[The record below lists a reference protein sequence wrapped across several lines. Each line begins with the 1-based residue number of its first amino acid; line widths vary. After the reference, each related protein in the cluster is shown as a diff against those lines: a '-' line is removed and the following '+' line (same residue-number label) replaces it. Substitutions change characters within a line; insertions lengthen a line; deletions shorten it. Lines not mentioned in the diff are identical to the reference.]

1 MSEASLTRGVSGI
14 LLDTNVVSE
23 LTKDAPD
30 SRVVAFLTRH
40 SDLWVSSIVLHE
52 LDFGVRLLP
61 EGRRRDVLRSALAEI
76 VTAYADRVLP
86 LERREAESAAELRAT
101 AHRSGR
107 VLHLGDALIAG
118 TAKAHGLAVATRNVK
133 DFDGLDVEVTNPWE
147 APDEVAEEGATDP
160 AGPSPLT
167 EATDK

>member
-1 MSEASLTRGVSGI
+1 MSRV

-23 LTKDAPD
+23 LTRDAPD
-30 SRVVAFLTRH
+30 PRVLAFLSRH
-40 SDLWVSSIVLHE
+40 TDLWVSSIVLHE

-61 EGRRRDVLRSALAEI
+61 AGRRRDDLQSTLEEF
-76 VTAYADRVLP
+76 VTEYADRVLP

-118 TAKAHGLAVATRNVK
+118 TAKAHGLAVATRNVT

-147 APDEVAEEGATDP
+147 APDEVTEEGATDP

-167 EATDK
+167 EDADR

>member
-1 MSEASLTRGVSGI
+1 MSEANLTRRVSGI

-30 SRVVAFLTRH
+30 SHVVAFLTRH
-40 SDLWVSSIVLHE
+40 SDLWVSSIILHE

-61 EGRRRDVLRSALAEI
+61 SGRRRDALRSALEEY
-76 VTAYADRVLP
+76 VTEYADRVLP
-86 LERREAESAAELRAT
+86 LERREAESAAELRAA

-118 TAKAHGLAVATRNVK
+118 TAKAHGLAVATRNVS
-133 DFDGLDVEVTNPWE
+133 DFDGLDIDVTNPWE
-147 APDEVAEEGATDP
+147 EPDSATDNV
-160 AGPSPLT
+160 AALT
-167 EATDK
+167 EDADR

>member
-1 MSEASLTRGVSGI
+1 MSEANLTRRVSGI

-30 SRVVAFLTRH
+30 SHVVAFLTRH
-40 SDLWVSSIVLHE
+40 SDLWVSSIILHE

-61 EGRRRDVLRSALAEI
+61 SGRRRDALRSALEEY
-76 VTAYADRVLP
+76 VTEYADRVLP
-86 LERREAESAAELRAT
+86 LELRAA

-118 TAKAHGLAVATRNVK
+118 TAKAHGLAVATRNVS
-133 DFDGLDVEVTNPWE
+133 DFDGLDIDVTNPWE
-147 APDEVAEEGATDP
+147 EPDSATDNL
-160 AGPSPLT
+160 AALT
-167 EATDK
+167 EDADR

>member
-1 MSEASLTRGVSGI
+1 MSAI

-23 LTKDAPD
+23 LTRDAPD

-40 SDLWVSSIVLHE
+40 TDLWVSSIVLHE

-61 EGRRRDVLRSALAEI
+61 AGRRRDGLRSALAEF
-76 VTAYADRVLP
+76 VNEYADRVLP
-86 LERREAESAAELRAT
+86 LERREAESAAELRAA

-118 TAKAHGLAVATRNVK
+118 TAKAHGLMVATRNVT
-133 DFDGLDVEVTNPWE
+133 DFEGLDVDVTNPWE
-147 APDEVAEEGATDP
+147 EPDSVTDDVAVDP
-160 AGPSPLT
+160 AAPSPLT
-167 EATDK
+167 EDADT

>member
-1 MSEASLTRGVSGI
+1 MSGI

-30 SRVVAFLTRH
+30 SNVVAFLNRH
-40 SDLWVSSIVLHE
+40 SDLWVSSIVVHE

-61 EGRRRDVLRSALAEI
+61 SGRRRDGLQSGLVEF
-76 VTAYADRVLP
+76 VKDYADRILP
-86 LERREAESAAELRAT
+86 LERSEAEAAAELRAH

-118 TAKAHGLAVATRNVK
+118 TAKAHGLAVATRNVT
-133 DFDGLDVEVTNPWE
+133 DFDGLDVDVTNPWE
-147 APDEVAEEGATDP
+147 APDAVADEGEADLP
-160 AGPSPLT
+160 APAPST
-167 EATDK
+167 EDASQ